1 MTAYLTR
8 EALMAALTQLA
19 ETDFT
24 HTTLAGTIRIREI
37 TAQQA
42 LDIRQAAGSGADFD
56 AVLWHS
62 LTAQAG
68 VIDGPGGAP
77 MLTVDDAAALGE
89 GRNGLLLALANA
101 IWALSEGAPGDL
113 KKGSSG

>member
-1 MTAYLTR
+1 MTAYLMR
-8 EALMAALTQLA
+8 EALIAALTNLT

-24 HTTLAGTIRIREI
+24 HESLPGPIRIREI

-56 AVLWHS
+56 AVLWHC
-62 LTAQAG
+62 LTVQAG

-77 MLTVDDAAALGE
+77 MLTVDDAAALGA

-101 IWALSEGAPGDL
+101 IWALSEGRPADL
-113 KKGSSG
+113 KKRSSD